1 MSQLTALADRHGLL
15 SNEDARRAGI
25 EPKDLARLAKAGELT
40 SLARGW
46 YAVGSPPKS
55 PEARHHLLTR
65 AMLRSHEGRAVAAH
79 HSALTL
85 LGLPA
90 FRADWQ
96 TARLNRVT
104 PGSPRTREGLR
115 LGRHVPAEAIAAI
128 PEGAPFAETVVPAL
142 AVVQVGVS
150 AGPLAALVAADAA
163 LHQNLITGEDLSTA
177 LSSVHFHPR
186 TAQLAPFLQLADG
199 RRESPGETRLGH
211 ALHLMC
217 LPVTPQHKVVAP
229 GFLAYP
235 DFVVDGVQ
243 VAIEFDGK
251 VKYGRAHDSV
261 DSFGRRLDP
270 EEVLWAEKRREDR
283 LRELGYEV
291 VRVIWS
297 ELDDLPALAR
307 RIRKAIDRAKARRL
321 VRPA

>member
-1 MSQLTALADRHGLL
+1 
-15 SNEDARRAGI
+15 
-25 EPKDLARLAKAGELT
+25 
-40 SLARGW
+40 
-46 YAVGSPPKS
+46 
-55 PEARHHLLTR
+55 
-65 AMLRSHEGRAVAAH
+65 MLRSHEGRAVAAH

-115 LGRHVPAEAIAAI
+115 LGRHVPTEAIAAI

-150 AGPLAALVAADAA
+150 AGSLAALVAADAA

-251 VKYGRAHDSV
+251 VKYGRAQDSV
-261 DSFGRRLDP
+261 TRSGAGSTLRRSCGQRSAARTASGSSAMRWFGSSGRSSTTSRLSPGGSERPLTGPKPGGLFAPPDPVSPRPNPLRIDETRRGASPQDVDAASRGLTP
-270 EEVLWAEKRREDR
+270 RAE
-283 LRELGYEV
+283 GV
-291 VRVIWS
+291 N
-297 ELDDLPALAR
+297 LPDAASTQ
-307 RIRKAIDRAKARRL
+307 
-321 VRPA
+321 VG

>member
-1 MSQLTALADRHGLL
+1 M
-15 SNEDARRAGI
+15 
-25 EPKDLARLAKAGELT
+25 
-40 SLARGW
+40 
-46 YAVGSPPKS
+46 
-55 PEARHHLLTR
+55 
-65 AMLRSHEGRAVAAH
+65 
-79 HSALTL
+79 
-85 LGLPA
+85 
-90 FRADWQ
+90 
-96 TARLNRVT
+96 
-104 PGSPRTREGLR
+104 
-115 LGRHVPAEAIAAI
+115 
-128 PEGAPFAETVVPAL
+128 VPAL

-199 RRESPGETRLGH
+199 KRESPGETRLGH

-251 VKYGRAHDSV
+251 VKYSRAHDSV

-307 RIRKAIDRAKARRL
+307 RIRKAIDQAKALRL